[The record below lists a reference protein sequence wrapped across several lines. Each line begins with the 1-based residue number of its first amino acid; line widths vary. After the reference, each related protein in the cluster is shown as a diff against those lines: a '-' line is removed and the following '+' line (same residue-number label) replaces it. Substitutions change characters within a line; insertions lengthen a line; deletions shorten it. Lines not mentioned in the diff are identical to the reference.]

1 MINFVYICALL
12 YVVFYDLKL
21 TRYADGSTKMIIRK
35 LTYNLILLVAS
46 LYLRTPPI
54 SQRSS
59 TYIQLM
65 YGLSP
70 LLTVVAIF
78 LLLRFTLKYRKELLQ
93 TIQELIKNKWNIFEV
108 AALTALLIATAVDT
122 SLWSFIGTFAVLG
135 VLIVREAFIVAL
147 KRNNEARA

>member
-1 MINFVYICALL
+1 
-12 YVVFYDLKL
+12 
-21 TRYADGSTKMIIRK
+21 
-35 LTYNLILLVAS
+35 
-46 LYLRTPPI
+46 
-54 SQRSS
+54 
-59 TYIQLM
+59 M